1 MDTIIQQFGEKIKG
15 NAEEF
20 LVNIAMENGED
31 ISDFI
36 KLLRE
41 DMDQLGRELCKYLF
55 ESLDEMLLESSK
67 RKEKWT
73 VERKDDKRT
82 LIIEFGDINF
92 QRRYYK
98 SNI

>member
-1 MDTIIQQFGEKIKG
+1 
-15 NAEEF
+15 
-20 LVNIAMENGED
+20 
-31 ISDFI
+31 
-36 KLLRE
+36 
-41 DMDQLGRELCKYLF
+41 MDQLGRELCKYLF